1 MAASAL
7 HTKVIKCTILVSAS
21 FPRIVVGVAVVVLS
35 LALVLSFSLSFTFAA
50 TLASFVSFV
59 PTFASLLTFILG
71 CLGGSL
77 LKVVVIEG

>member
-1 MAASAL
+1 MAASTF
-7 HTKVIKCTILVSAS
+7 HTKVVERTVLVAAS

-35 LALVLSFSLSFTFAA
+35 LALVLSLSFSFAFAA

-71 CLGGSL
+71 CLGGPL